1 MKLRTTP
8 LYGLHQEL
16 GARLVPF
23 AGYEMPVQFP
33 SGVLSEHR
41 HTRESVGLFDVSH
54 MGQFLLEGPGITDT
68 LEALLPVDLQSL
80 GESRMTYALLTNEN
94 GGVRDDVMITRLAE
108 ETFFMVVNAAC
119 KDEDRAWIDAKLSPE
134 QTLTEW
140 RDRGLLAVQGPQA
153 RAVLGSLIPELA
165 TLPFMHT
172 LTCEFEGI
180 EIFVSCSGYTGEDGY
195 ELSIAPEHTEIVA
208 RALLKQEQIQSIGLG
223 ARDSLRLE
231 VGLCL
236 YGHELSATISPIE
249 ARLLWSIHAARR
261 PGGARA
267 GGYPGAEIIGRQI
280 EEGVP
285 RVRVG
290 LVADGKRP
298 LREQQELFSLE
309 GRSVGRISSGAHSPA
324 LDAPVAMG
332 FIEKEQAVVGNR
344 LQVSI
349 RDKLYPVSVQRLP
362 LVPQRYFRG

>member
-1 MKLRTTP
+1 MTIRTTP
-8 LYGLHQEL
+8 LHGLHQEL
-16 GARLVPF
+16 GARMVPF
-23 AGYEMPVQFP
+23 AGYDMPVQFP

-41 HTRESVGLFDVSH
+41 HTRASVGLFDVSH
-54 MGQFLLEGPGITDT
+54 MGQFLLEGPGITDS

-80 GESRMTYALLTNEN
+80 ADNRMTYALLTNEQ
-94 GGVRDDVMITRLAE
+94 GGVRDDVMITRLAADR
-108 ETFFMVVNAAC
+108 FFMVVNAAC
-119 KDEDRAWIDAKLSPE
+119 KDDDQAWISTKLSSE
-134 QTLTEW
+134 QSLTEW
-140 RDRGLLAVQGPQA
+140 PDRGLLAVQGPQA
-153 RAVLGSLIPELA
+153 RAVLGSLIPDLA

-180 EIFVSCSGYTGEDGY
+180 EIFASCSGYTGEDGY
-195 ELSIAPEHTEIVA
+195 ELSVASEHTETVA
-208 RALLKQEQIQSIGLG
+208 RSLLDQPQIQSIGLG

-249 ARLLWSIHAARR
+249 ARLLWSIHKPRR

-280 EEGVP
+280 EEGVS

-290 LVADGKRP
+290 LVAEGKRP
-298 LREQQELFSLE
+298 LREQQELFSLD

-324 LDAPVAMG
+324 LDAPVAMA
-332 FIEKEQAVVGNR
+332 FVDKDQAASGQG

-349 RDKLYPVSVQRLP
+349 REKLYPVSVHKLP